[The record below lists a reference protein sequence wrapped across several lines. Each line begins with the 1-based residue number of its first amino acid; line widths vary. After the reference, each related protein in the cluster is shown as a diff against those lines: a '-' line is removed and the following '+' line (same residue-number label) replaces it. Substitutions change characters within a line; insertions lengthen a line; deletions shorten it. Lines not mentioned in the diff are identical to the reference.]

1 MVEIAA
7 GLRRAARRT
16 EGSLG
21 ALVRS
26 TGTVEVTAAAVR
38 QAVRAAAVSD
48 DAIDRATPLEIQ
60 ETSKGPAVVL
70 TDADPDDMLPVLERL
85 AERLAEAGLSDAT
98 LTVLPTT
105 NPWGRDA
112 ERAVA
117 AIKCWMV
124 LRGRRP
130 DGWSGLLRGWPVE
143 RPCWQTSD
151 EDVDAALVELVD
163 WAVSLPGPGAV
174 AAVSSTV
181 DTFVPVP
188 LKDAYTF
195 MRRTQERF
203 TFTMVNHLVATAGN
217 DLRTVDLRPREGLV
231 TASDGVRGGKALDWQ
246 TSVHNTHTLLS
257 AVDEWCAYGHLTRG
271 AGTMST
277 STLNPDGDRRMG
289 NPWASRLE
297 DWAELVTGG
306 GFIDAYATMRLPI
319 SVRPRVEAEWQ
330 ISDLSVADIFAD
342 HPDQAAWFSQ
352 PRVNAS
358 ALATA
363 RRSLGKSLIDRSQ
376 ERIIG

>member
-26 TGTVEVTAAAVR
+26 TGSVEVTAAAVR
-38 QAVRAAAVSD
+38 QAVQAAAVSD
-48 DAIDRATPLEIQ
+48 DEIDRATPLEIQ

-85 AERLAEAGLSDAT
+85 AQRLAEAGLPDAT

-112 ERAVA
+112 EDVVA

-130 DGWSGLLRGWPVE
+130 DGWSGPRGWPLD
-143 RPCWQTSD
+143 RPYWQTSD

-163 WAVSLPGPGAV
+163 WAVSLPGRGAV

-188 LKDAYTF
+188 LNDAYTF

-203 TFTMVNHLVATAGN
+203 TFTMVNHLVVTAGN
-217 DLRTVDLRPREGLV
+217 DLRSVDLRPREGLV
-231 TASDGVRGGKALDWQ
+231 AASEGVRSGKALDWR
-246 TSVHNTHTLLS
+246 TSVHNAHTLLS
-257 AVDEWCAYGHLTRG
+257 AVGEWCAYGHLTRG

-277 STLNPDGDRRMG
+277 STLNPDGDRQVG

-297 DWAELVTGG
+297 DWAELVIGG
-306 GFIDAYATMRLPI
+306 GFIDAYAIMRLSIRHSPV
-319 SVRPRVEAEWQ
+319 SRLSGQQPWLVR
-330 ISDLSVADIFAD
+330 
-342 HPDQAAWFSQ
+342 
-352 PRVNAS
+352 
-358 ALATA
+358 
-363 RRSLGKSLIDRSQ
+363 
-376 ERIIG
+376 